1 MRDALPIPAEVEI
14 FGTYFPP
21 LLLDATLGAIA
32 MVVTVY
38 LLNRYRLSR
47 YLYFPEFVMLSLTAI
62 YTVIF
67 GTFVFP
73 T

>member
-1 MRDALPIPAEVEI
+1 MRDVLPIPAEVEI
-14 FGTYFPP
+14 FGTYYPP
-21 LLLDATLGAIA
+21 LLLDATLGAVA
-32 MVVTVY
+32 MVATVY
-38 LLNRYRLSR
+38 LLNRYGLSR
-47 YLYFPEFVMLSLTAI
+47 YFYFPEVVMLSLIAI

>member
-21 LLLDATLGAIA
+21 LLLAATLGSMA

-38 LLNRYRLSR
+38 VLNHFGLSR
-47 YLYFPEFVMLSLTAI
+47 YFYLPEFVMLAVAAI
-62 YTVIF
+62 YTVFF

>member
-14 FGTYFPP
+14 FGTYVPP
-21 LLLDATLGAIA
+21 LLLAATLGAVA

-38 LLNRYRLSR
+38 VLNRYGLSR
-47 YLYFPEFVMLSLTAI
+47 YFYLPEFVMLSLAAI